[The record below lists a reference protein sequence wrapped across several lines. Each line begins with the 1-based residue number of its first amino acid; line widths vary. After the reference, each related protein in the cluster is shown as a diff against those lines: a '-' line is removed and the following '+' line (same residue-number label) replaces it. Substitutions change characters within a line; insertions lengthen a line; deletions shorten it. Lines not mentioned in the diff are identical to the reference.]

1 MILTGRMVALRPS
14 SVGDVDRLVSILRE
28 PEVAHRWGHFD
39 EKRVEEE
46 FVGDETV
53 FVVEVDGEVIGAIQY
68 AEEDEPMYR
77 HAAIDI
83 FLSTSRHRRGFGSDA
98 IRTLAR
104 YLFDRRGHHRLSI
117 DPAADNEAAIRTYEK
132 LGFRR
137 VGVMRAYE
145 RGLDGTWHDGLLMD
159 MLAGEL
165 VEERPPGA

>member
-1 MILTGRMVALRPS
+1 MVVLRPGLL
-14 SVGDVDRLVSILRE
+14 GDVDRLVSILRE
-28 PEVAHRWGHFD
+28 PEVAHRWGYFD
-39 EKRVEEE
+39 ETRVREE
-46 FVGDETV
+46 FVGDDTV
-53 FVVEVDGEVIGAIQY
+53 FVIEADDEVIGAIQY

-77 HAAIDI
+77 HAGIDI

-104 YLFDRRGHHRLSI
+104 YLFGQRGHHRLSI
-117 DPAADNEAAIRTYEK
+117 DPAADNVAAIRAYEK

-165 VEERPPGA
+165 VEGALPARDL